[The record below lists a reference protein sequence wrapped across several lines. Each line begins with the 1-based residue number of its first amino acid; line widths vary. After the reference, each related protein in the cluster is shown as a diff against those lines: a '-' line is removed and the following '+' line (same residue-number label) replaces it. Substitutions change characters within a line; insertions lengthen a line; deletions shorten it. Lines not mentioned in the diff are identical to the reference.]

1 MTVIYIDNVNRL
13 SLEDVQELDLNQT
26 VEQIAETIFQL
37 LADNGRNVPRDV
49 QKLQIVQNG
58 SYLPFAKENLQ
69 LSGNMTVLYSNVI
82 ALNNARE
89 YDRVN
94 GICYYFNSSEKPH
107 LHYPHIHAH
116 YSNDV
121 ICISL
126 KDYSVEGSFKTT
138 AKQKEAV
145 EYVKSHRR
153 KLLKEWHRTM
163 DCQMLYGTKVREK
176 SVR

>member
-13 SLEDVQELDLNQT
+13 LLTDAQELDMNQT
-26 VEQIAETIFQL
+26 VEQLAGTIFQL
-37 LADNGRNVPRDV
+37 LADNGHTVSHDI
-49 QKLQIVQNG
+49 QKLQIFHDG
-58 SYLPFAKENLQ
+58 SYLPFTKENLR
-69 LSGNMTVLYSNVI
+69 LLGNLTVFYSNVI

-89 YDRVN
+89 YDRLN
-94 GICYYFNSSEKPH
+94 GISYYFNSSEKPH

-116 YSNDV
+116 YSNDD

-126 KDYSVEGSFKTT
+126 KDFSVEGSFKTP

-153 KLLKEWHRTM
+153 KLLKEWHKTI
-163 DCQMLYGTKVREK
+163 DCQMLFRQK
-176 SVR
+176 